1 MDLEANRR
9 QHKYKVKV
17 VLILIRYKTNICQT
31 AEQ

>member
-1 MDLEANRR
+1 MDLEANRH

-17 VLILIRYKTNICQT
+17 FLILIRYKPNICQT